1 MRRPLLFTI
10 VLLLTCVSLTQAQYD
25 VRLSQY
31 FQAKPYYNPASVG
44 ATEDLNILALARMEW
59 VGIKGAP
66 LSFFAMADMPLTLG
80 KTQHGVGVVL
90 LTESIGLFQNTHV
103 GLQYAYKQK
112 LFGGT
117 ISGGFQIGL
126 VNQSF
131 DGSKV
136 EMVESEYHQQ
146 TDEAIPTSQ
155 VSGMGFDMN
164 FGLFYTHKKF
174 YAGIG
179 MAHLIEPELQLGE
192 NAYSYIGRTY
202 NFMGGYNIQLPNPLF
217 ELQPSVFLLTDL
229 QSFHTDITARLEY
242 NKMFNGITIT
252 VFRDLEKV
260 VASISGIS
268 QSLADDGVAYP
279 IDELPVFGVR
289 DFGLVHP
296 ERVKRDPFR
305 LGHQY
310 PKRILV
316 RGAHLERAALDQYH
330 AIRRRLVVGGQAGAG
345 NLSSGVTE

>member
-10 VLLLTCVSLTQAQYD
+10 VLLLTCVSLTRAQYD

-31 FQAKPYYNPASVG
+31 FQAKPYYNPASIG

-242 NKMFNGITIT
+242 NKMFNGG
-252 VFRDLEKV
+252 VSYRVNESV
-260 VASISGIS
+260 GI
-268 QSLADDGVAYP
+268 L
-279 IDELPVFGVR
+279 FGVKIGR
-289 DFGLVHP
+289 FQAGYAYDFP
-296 ERVKRDPFR
+296 ITA
-305 LGHQY
+305 LGQATSGSHELCVRY
-310 PKRILV
+310 SLKLKKTKTGKNRHKSVRIL
-316 RGAHLERAALDQYH
+316 
-330 AIRRRLVVGGQAGAG
+330 
-345 NLSSGVTE
+345 

>member
-10 VLLLTCVSLTQAQYD
+10 VLLLTCVSLARAQYD

-59 VGIKGAP
+59 VGIDGAP

-179 MAHLIEPELQLGE
+179 MAHLIEPELQLDE

-202 NFMGGYNIQLPNPLF
+202 NFMGGYNIPLPNPLF

-242 NKMFNGITIT
+242 NKMFNGG
-252 VFRDLEKV
+252 VSYRVNESV
-260 VASISGIS
+260 GI
-268 QSLADDGVAYP
+268 L
-279 IDELPVFGVR
+279 FGVKIGR
-289 DFGLVHP
+289 FQAGYAYDFP
-296 ERVKRDPFR
+296 ITA
-305 LGHQY
+305 LGQATSGSHELCVRY
-310 PKRILV
+310 SLKLKKTKTGKNRHKSVRIL
-316 RGAHLERAALDQYH
+316 
-330 AIRRRLVVGGQAGAG
+330 
-345 NLSSGVTE
+345 

>member
-10 VLLLTCVSLTQAQYD
+10 VLLLTCVSLTRAQYD

-179 MAHLIEPELQLGE
+179 MAHLIEPELQLDE

-202 NFMGGYNIQLPNPLF
+202 NFMGGYNIPLPNPLF

-242 NKMFNGITIT
+242 NKMFNG
-252 VFRDLEKV
+252 
-260 VASISGIS
+260 GIS
-268 QSLADDGVAYP
+268 YRVNESVGIL
-279 IDELPVFGVR
+279 FGVKIGR
-289 DFGLVHP
+289 FQAGYAYDFP
-296 ERVKRDPFR
+296 ITA
-305 LGHQY
+305 LGQATSGSHELCVRY
-310 PKRILV
+310 SLKLKKTKTGKNRHKSVRIL
-316 RGAHLERAALDQYH
+316 
-330 AIRRRLVVGGQAGAG
+330 
-345 NLSSGVTE
+345 

>member
-10 VLLLTCVSLTQAQYD
+10 VLLLTCVSLARAQYD

-242 NKMFNGITIT
+242 NKMFNGG
-252 VFRDLEKV
+252 VSYRVNESV
-260 VASISGIS
+260 GI
-268 QSLADDGVAYP
+268 L
-279 IDELPVFGVR
+279 FGVKIGR
-289 DFGLVHP
+289 FQAGYAYDFP
-296 ERVKRDPFR
+296 ITA
-305 LGHQY
+305 LGQATSGSHELCVRY
-310 PKRILV
+310 SLKLKKTKTGKNRHKSVRIL
-316 RGAHLERAALDQYH
+316 
-330 AIRRRLVVGGQAGAG
+330 
-345 NLSSGVTE
+345 

>member
-10 VLLLTCVSLTQAQYD
+10 VLLLTCVSLARAQYD

-179 MAHLIEPELQLGE
+179 MAHLIEPELQLDE

-202 NFMGGYNIQLPNPLF
+202 NFMGGYNIQFPNPLF

-242 NKMFNGITIT
+242 NKMFNGG
-252 VFRDLEKV
+252 VSYRVNESV
-260 VASISGIS
+260 GI
-268 QSLADDGVAYP
+268 L
-279 IDELPVFGVR
+279 FGVKIGR
-289 DFGLVHP
+289 FQAGYAYDFP
-296 ERVKRDPFR
+296 ITA
-305 LGHQY
+305 LGQATSGSHELCVRY
-310 PKRILV
+310 SLKLKKTKTGKNRHKSVRIL
-316 RGAHLERAALDQYH
+316 
-330 AIRRRLVVGGQAGAG
+330 
-345 NLSSGVTE
+345 

>member
-10 VLLLTCVSLTQAQYD
+10 VLLLTCISLMRAQYD

-80 KTQHGVGVVL
+80 KTQHGIGVVL

-103 GLQYAYKQK
+103 ALQYAYKQK
-112 LFGGT
+112 LFGGVISGGFQIGLVNHYKQKLFGGI

-242 NKMFNGITIT
+242 NKMFNGG
-252 VFRDLEKV
+252 VSYRVNESV
-260 VASISGIS
+260 GI
-268 QSLADDGVAYP
+268 L
-279 IDELPVFGVR
+279 FGVKIGR
-289 DFGLVHP
+289 FQAGYAYDFP
-296 ERVKRDPFR
+296 ITA
-305 LGHQY
+305 LGQATSGSHELCVRY
-310 PKRILV
+310 SLKLKKTKTGKNRHKSVRIL
-316 RGAHLERAALDQYH
+316 
-330 AIRRRLVVGGQAGAG
+330 
-345 NLSSGVTE
+345 

>member
-1 MRRPLLFTI
+1 MRSPLLFTI
-10 VLLLTCVSLTQAQYD
+10 VLLLTCVSLARAQYD

-59 VGIKGAP
+59 VGIDGAP

-80 KTQHGVGVVL
+80 KTQHGIGVVL

-112 LFGGT
+112 LFGGV

-179 MAHLIEPELQLGE
+179 MAHLIEPELQLDE

-202 NFMGGYNIQLPNPLF
+202 NFMGGYNIPLPNPLF

-242 NKMFNGITIT
+242 NKMFNGG
-252 VFRDLEKV
+252 VSYRVNESV
-260 VASISGIS
+260 GI
-268 QSLADDGVAYP
+268 L
-279 IDELPVFGVR
+279 FGVKIGR
-289 DFGLVHP
+289 FQAGYAYDFP
-296 ERVKRDPFR
+296 ITA
-305 LGHQY
+305 LGQATSGSHELCVRY
-310 PKRILV
+310 SLKLKKTKTGKNRHKSVRIL
-316 RGAHLERAALDQYH
+316 
-330 AIRRRLVVGGQAGAG
+330 
-345 NLSSGVTE
+345 

>member
-10 VLLLTCVSLTQAQYD
+10 VLLLTCVSLTRAQYD

-59 VGIKGAP
+59 VGIDGAP

-80 KTQHGVGVVL
+80 KTQHGIGVVL

-112 LFGGT
+112 LFGGV

-179 MAHLIEPELQLGE
+179 MAHLIEPELQLDE

-202 NFMGGYNIQLPNPLF
+202 NFMGGYNIPLPNPLF

-242 NKMFNGITIT
+242 NKMFNGG
-252 VFRDLEKV
+252 VSYRVNESV
-260 VASISGIS
+260 GI
-268 QSLADDGVAYP
+268 L
-279 IDELPVFGVR
+279 FGVKIGR
-289 DFGLVHP
+289 FQAGYAYDFP
-296 ERVKRDPFR
+296 ITA
-305 LGHQY
+305 LGQATSGSHELY
-310 PKRILV
+310 VRYSLKLKKTKTGKNRHKSVRIL
-316 RGAHLERAALDQYH
+316 
-330 AIRRRLVVGGQAGAG
+330 
-345 NLSSGVTE
+345 

>member
-1 MRRPLLFTI
+1 MRRSLLFTI
-10 VLLLTCVSLTQAQYD
+10 VLLLTCVSLTRAQYD

-44 ATEDLNILALARMEW
+44 TTEDLNILALARMEW

-179 MAHLIEPELQLGE
+179 MAHLIEPELQLDE

-242 NKMFNGITIT
+242 NKMFNGG
-252 VFRDLEKV
+252 VSYRVNESV
-260 VASISGIS
+260 GI
-268 QSLADDGVAYP
+268 L
-279 IDELPVFGVR
+279 FGVKIGR
-289 DFGLVHP
+289 FQAGYAYDFP
-296 ERVKRDPFR
+296 ITA
-305 LGHQY
+305 LGQATSGSHELCVRY
-310 PKRILV
+310 SLKLKKTKTGKNRHKSVRIL
-316 RGAHLERAALDQYH
+316 
-330 AIRRRLVVGGQAGAG
+330 
-345 NLSSGVTE
+345 

>member
-10 VLLLTCVSLTQAQYD
+10 VLLLTCVSLTRAQYD

-80 KTQHGVGVVL
+80 KTQHGVGIVL

-242 NKMFNGITIT
+242 NKMFNGGVSYRINES
-252 VFRDLEKV
+252 V
-260 VASISGIS
+260 GI
-268 QSLADDGVAYP
+268 L
-279 IDELPVFGVR
+279 FGVKIGR
-289 DFGLVHP
+289 FQAGYAYDFP
-296 ERVKRDPFR
+296 ITA
-305 LGHQY
+305 LGQATSGSHELCVRY
-310 PKRILV
+310 SLKLKKTKTGKNRHKSVRIL
-316 RGAHLERAALDQYH
+316 
-330 AIRRRLVVGGQAGAG
+330 
-345 NLSSGVTE
+345 

>member
-10 VLLLTCVSLTQAQYD
+10 VLLLTCVSLTRAQYD

-202 NFMGGYNIQLPNPLF
+202 NFMGGYNIPLPNPLF

-242 NKMFNGITIT
+242 NKMFNGG
-252 VFRDLEKV
+252 VSYRVNESV
-260 VASISGIS
+260 GI
-268 QSLADDGVAYP
+268 L
-279 IDELPVFGVR
+279 FGVKIGR
-289 DFGLVHP
+289 FQAGYAYDFP
-296 ERVKRDPFR
+296 ITA
-305 LGHQY
+305 LGQATSGSHELCVRY
-310 PKRILV
+310 SLKLKKTKTGKNRHKSVRIL
-316 RGAHLERAALDQYH
+316 
-330 AIRRRLVVGGQAGAG
+330 
-345 NLSSGVTE
+345 

>member
-10 VLLLTCVSLTQAQYD
+10 VLLLTCVSLTRAQYD

-242 NKMFNGITIT
+242 NKMFNGG
-252 VFRDLEKV
+252 VSYRVNESV
-260 VASISGIS
+260 GI
-268 QSLADDGVAYP
+268 L
-279 IDELPVFGVR
+279 FGVKIGR
-289 DFGLVHP
+289 FQAGYAYDFP
-296 ERVKRDPFR
+296 ITA
-305 LGHQY
+305 LGQATSGSHELCVRY
-310 PKRILV
+310 SLKLKKTKTGKNRHKSVRIL
-316 RGAHLERAALDQYH
+316 
-330 AIRRRLVVGGQAGAG
+330 
-345 NLSSGVTE
+345 

>member
-1 MRRPLLFTI
+1 MRSPLLFTI
-10 VLLLTCVSLTQAQYD
+10 VLLLTCVSLTRAQYD

-242 NKMFNGITIT
+242 NKMFNGG
-252 VFRDLEKV
+252 VSYRVNESV
-260 VASISGIS
+260 GI
-268 QSLADDGVAYP
+268 L
-279 IDELPVFGVR
+279 FGVKIGR
-289 DFGLVHP
+289 FQAGYAYDFP
-296 ERVKRDPFR
+296 ITA
-305 LGHQY
+305 LGQATSGSHELCVRY
-310 PKRILV
+310 SLKLKKTKTGKNRHKSVRIL
-316 RGAHLERAALDQYH
+316 
-330 AIRRRLVVGGQAGAG
+330 
-345 NLSSGVTE
+345 

>member
-10 VLLLTCVSLTQAQYD
+10 VLLLTCVSLTRAQYD

-112 LFGGT
+112 LFGGI

-136 EMVESEYHQQ
+136 EMV
-146 TDEAIPTSQ
+146 
-155 VSGMGFDMN
+155 
-164 FGLFYTHKKF
+164 YTHKKF

-242 NKMFNGITIT
+242 NKMFNGG
-252 VFRDLEKV
+252 VSYRVNESV
-260 VASISGIS
+260 GI
-268 QSLADDGVAYP
+268 L
-279 IDELPVFGVR
+279 FGVKIGR
-289 DFGLVHP
+289 FQAGYAYDFP
-296 ERVKRDPFR
+296 ITA
-305 LGHQY
+305 LGQATSGSHELCVRY
-310 PKRILV
+310 SLKLKKTKTGKNRHKSVRIL
-316 RGAHLERAALDQYH
+316 
-330 AIRRRLVVGGQAGAG
+330 
-345 NLSSGVTE
+345 

>member
-10 VLLLTCVSLTQAQYD
+10 VLLLTCVSLTRAQYD

-202 NFMGGYNIQLPNPLF
+202 NFMGGYNIPLPNPLF

-242 NKMFNGITIT
+242 NKMFNG
-252 VFRDLEKV
+252 
-260 VASISGIS
+260 GIS
-268 QSLADDGVAYP
+268 YRVNESVGIL
-279 IDELPVFGVR
+279 FGVKIGR
-289 DFGLVHP
+289 FQAGYAYDFP
-296 ERVKRDPFR
+296 ITA
-305 LGHQY
+305 LGQATSGSHELY
-310 PKRILV
+310 VRYSLKLKKTKTGKNRHKSVRIL
-316 RGAHLERAALDQYH
+316 
-330 AIRRRLVVGGQAGAG
+330 
-345 NLSSGVTE
+345 

>member
-1 MRRPLLFTI
+1 MGKSLLFTI
-10 VLLLTCVSLTQAQYD
+10 VLLLTCVSLTRAQYD

-174 YAGIG
+174 YAGVG

-192 NAYSYIGRTY
+192 NAYSYIARTY
-202 NFMGGYNIQLPNPLF
+202 NFMGGYNIPLANPLF

-242 NKMFNGITIT
+242 NKMFNGG
-252 VFRDLEKV
+252 VSYRVNESV
-260 VASISGIS
+260 GI
-268 QSLADDGVAYP
+268 L
-279 IDELPVFGVR
+279 FGVKIGR
-289 DFGLVHP
+289 FQAGYAYDFP
-296 ERVKRDPFR
+296 ITA
-305 LGHQY
+305 LGQATSGSHELCVRY
-310 PKRILV
+310 SLKLKKTKTGKNRHKSVRIL
-316 RGAHLERAALDQYH
+316 
-330 AIRRRLVVGGQAGAG
+330 
-345 NLSSGVTE
+345 

>member
-10 VLLLTCVSLTQAQYD
+10 VLLLTCVSLARAQYD

-44 ATEDLNILALARMEW
+44 TTEDLNILALARMEW

-202 NFMGGYNIQLPNPLF
+202 NFMGGYNIPLPNPLF

-242 NKMFNGITIT
+242 NKMFNGG
-252 VFRDLEKV
+252 VSYRVNESV
-260 VASISGIS
+260 GI
-268 QSLADDGVAYP
+268 L
-279 IDELPVFGVR
+279 FGVKIGR
-289 DFGLVHP
+289 FQAGYAYDFP
-296 ERVKRDPFR
+296 ITA
-305 LGHQY
+305 LGQATSGSHELY
-310 PKRILV
+310 VRYSLKLKKTKTGKNRHKSVRIL
-316 RGAHLERAALDQYH
+316 
-330 AIRRRLVVGGQAGAG
+330 
-345 NLSSGVTE
+345 

>member
-1 MRRPLLFTI
+1 MRRSLLFTI
-10 VLLLTCVSLTQAQYD
+10 VLLLTCVSLTRAQYD

-59 VGIKGAP
+59 VGIDGAP

-202 NFMGGYNIQLPNPLF
+202 NFMGGYNIPLPNPLF

-242 NKMFNGITIT
+242 NKMFNGG
-252 VFRDLEKV
+252 VSYRVNESV
-260 VASISGIS
+260 GI
-268 QSLADDGVAYP
+268 L
-279 IDELPVFGVR
+279 FGVKIGR
-289 DFGLVHP
+289 FQAGYAYDFP
-296 ERVKRDPFR
+296 ITA
-305 LGHQY
+305 LGQATSGSHELCVRY
-310 PKRILV
+310 SLKLKKTKTGKNRHKSVRIL
-316 RGAHLERAALDQYH
+316 
-330 AIRRRLVVGGQAGAG
+330 
-345 NLSSGVTE
+345 

>member
-112 LFGGT
+112 LFGGV

-179 MAHLIEPELQLGE
+179 MAHLIEPELQLDE

-202 NFMGGYNIQLPNPLF
+202 NFMGGYNIPLPNPLF

-242 NKMFNGITIT
+242 NKMFNGG
-252 VFRDLEKV
+252 VSYRVNESV
-260 VASISGIS
+260 GI
-268 QSLADDGVAYP
+268 L
-279 IDELPVFGVR
+279 FGVKIGR
-289 DFGLVHP
+289 FQAGYAYDFP
-296 ERVKRDPFR
+296 ITA
-305 LGHQY
+305 LGQATSGSHELY
-310 PKRILV
+310 VRYSLKLKKTKTGKNRHKSVRIL
-316 RGAHLERAALDQYH
+316 
-330 AIRRRLVVGGQAGAG
+330 
-345 NLSSGVTE
+345 

>member
-242 NKMFNGITIT
+242 NKMFNGG
-252 VFRDLEKV
+252 VSYRVNESV
-260 VASISGIS
+260 GI
-268 QSLADDGVAYP
+268 L
-279 IDELPVFGVR
+279 FGVKIGR
-289 DFGLVHP
+289 FQAGYAYDFP
-296 ERVKRDPFR
+296 ITA
-305 LGHQY
+305 LGQATSGSHELY
-310 PKRILV
+310 VRYSLKLKKTKTGKNRHKSVRIL
-316 RGAHLERAALDQYH
+316 
-330 AIRRRLVVGGQAGAG
+330 
-345 NLSSGVTE
+345 

>member
-10 VLLLTCVSLTQAQYD
+10 VLLLTCVSLTRAQYD

-242 NKMFNGITIT
+242 NKMFNG
-252 VFRDLEKV
+252 
-260 VASISGIS
+260 GIS
-268 QSLADDGVAYP
+268 YRVNESVGIL
-279 IDELPVFGVR
+279 FGVKIGR
-289 DFGLVHP
+289 FQAGYAYDFP
-296 ERVKRDPFR
+296 ITA
-305 LGHQY
+305 LGQATSGSHELCVRY
-310 PKRILV
+310 SLKLKKTKTGKNRHKSVRIL
-316 RGAHLERAALDQYH
+316 
-330 AIRRRLVVGGQAGAG
+330 
-345 NLSSGVTE
+345 

>member
-10 VLLLTCVSLTQAQYD
+10 VLLLTCVSLTRAQYD

-44 ATEDLNILALARMEW
+44 TTEDLNILALARMEW

-202 NFMGGYNIQLPNPLF
+202 NFMGGYNIPLPNPLF

-242 NKMFNGITIT
+242 NKMFNGG
-252 VFRDLEKV
+252 VSYRVNESV
-260 VASISGIS
+260 GI
-268 QSLADDGVAYP
+268 L
-279 IDELPVFGVR
+279 FGVKIGR
-289 DFGLVHP
+289 FQAGYAYDFP
-296 ERVKRDPFR
+296 ITA
-305 LGHQY
+305 LGQATSGSHELCVRY
-310 PKRILV
+310 SLKLKKTKTGKNRHKSVRIL
-316 RGAHLERAALDQYH
+316 
-330 AIRRRLVVGGQAGAG
+330 
-345 NLSSGVTE
+345 

>member
-10 VLLLTCVSLTQAQYD
+10 VLLLTCVSLTRAQYD

-112 LFGGT
+112 LFGGI

-202 NFMGGYNIQLPNPLF
+202 NFMGGYNIPLPNPLF

-242 NKMFNGITIT
+242 NKMFNGG
-252 VFRDLEKV
+252 VSYRVNESV
-260 VASISGIS
+260 GI
-268 QSLADDGVAYP
+268 L
-279 IDELPVFGVR
+279 FGVKIGR
-289 DFGLVHP
+289 FQAGYAYDFP
-296 ERVKRDPFR
+296 ITA
-305 LGHQY
+305 LGQATSGSHELCVRY
-310 PKRILV
+310 SLKLKKTKTGKNRHKSVRIL
-316 RGAHLERAALDQYH
+316 
-330 AIRRRLVVGGQAGAG
+330 
-345 NLSSGVTE
+345 

>member
-10 VLLLTCVSLTQAQYD
+10 VLLLTCVSFTRAQYD

-242 NKMFNGITIT
+242 NKMFNGG
-252 VFRDLEKV
+252 VSYRVNESV
-260 VASISGIS
+260 GI
-268 QSLADDGVAYP
+268 L
-279 IDELPVFGVR
+279 FGVKIGR
-289 DFGLVHP
+289 FQAGYAYDFP
-296 ERVKRDPFR
+296 ITA
-305 LGHQY
+305 LGQATSGSHELCVRY
-310 PKRILV
+310 SLKLKKTKTGKNRHKSVRIL
-316 RGAHLERAALDQYH
+316 
-330 AIRRRLVVGGQAGAG
+330 
-345 NLSSGVTE
+345 

>member
-10 VLLLTCVSLTQAQYD
+10 VLLLTCVSLTRAQYD

-179 MAHLIEPELQLGE
+179 MAHLIEPELQLDE

-202 NFMGGYNIQLPNPLF
+202 NFMGGYNIPLPNPLF

-242 NKMFNGITIT
+242 NKMFNGG
-252 VFRDLEKV
+252 VSYRVNESV
-260 VASISGIS
+260 GI
-268 QSLADDGVAYP
+268 L
-279 IDELPVFGVR
+279 FGVKIGR
-289 DFGLVHP
+289 FQAGYAYDFP
-296 ERVKRDPFR
+296 ITA
-305 LGHQY
+305 LGQATSGSHELY
-310 PKRILV
+310 VRYSLKLKKTKTGKNRHKSVRIL
-316 RGAHLERAALDQYH
+316 
-330 AIRRRLVVGGQAGAG
+330 
-345 NLSSGVTE
+345 